1 MATFDTLLAVQKL
14 RGIGVPDEQAEAM
27 VEVIRESQQQLVT
40 TDQLR
45 MELYRALLIQT
56 GIQTGIILG
65 GVAALTRL

>member
-1 MATFDTLLAVQKL
+1 MAIFDTLRATQQL
-14 RGIGVPDEQAEAM
+14 RGSGIPDEQAETIVDVM
-27 VEVIRESQQQLVT
+27 RESQRQLVT

-65 GVAALTRL
+65 GVAALTQL

>member
-1 MATFDTLLAVQKL
+1 M
-14 RGIGVPDEQAEAM
+14 
-27 VEVIRESQQQLVT
+27 VT

-65 GVAALTRL
+65 GVAALTQL